1 MKHFLTLLL
10 AFGTVSA
17 VTACKSSDSAE
28 MKTENTTTLAV
39 TGMT

>member
-17 VTACKSSDSAE
+17 VTACKSSESAE
-28 MKTENTTTLAV
+28 MKHSETMTLAV